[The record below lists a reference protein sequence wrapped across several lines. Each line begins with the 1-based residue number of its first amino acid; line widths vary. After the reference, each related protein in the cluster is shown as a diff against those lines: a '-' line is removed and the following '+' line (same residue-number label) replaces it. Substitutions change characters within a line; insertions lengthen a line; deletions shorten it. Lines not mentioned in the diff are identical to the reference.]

1 MIEQNLILV
10 ILRFDEEIPLIRKT
24 SIGAVQYLRQAK
36 IALFWPT
43 HHTSS
48 RMIKRSPFYNL
59 YLFLEAEKKT
69 KIRTIHDTSI
79 HVFKQ
84 LNQIVRFK

>member
-10 ILRFDEEIPLIRKT
+10 ILRFDEEIPPIRKT
-24 SIGAVQYLRQAK
+24 STGAVQYLPHAK

-59 YLFLEAEKKT
+59 YLFLDVEKKN
-69 KIRTIHDTSI
+69 KDT
-79 HVFKQ
+79 HHP
-84 LNQIVRFK
+84 